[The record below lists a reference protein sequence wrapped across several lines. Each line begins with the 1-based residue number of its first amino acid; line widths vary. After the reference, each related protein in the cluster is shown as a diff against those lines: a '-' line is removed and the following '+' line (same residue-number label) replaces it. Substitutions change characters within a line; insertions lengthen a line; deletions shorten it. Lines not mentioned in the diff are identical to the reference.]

1 MRKKYALLLAALMAA
16 SMLTACGTKAK
27 IAEPQVMM
35 NMAYDEG
42 YYAPDVHEFSE
53 EAAYASG
60 AVANRASKTAATVE
74 LPQNHKWIIT
84 MSLNAETNDLDA
96 ALAALSSRI
105 NGMGGYVESQ
115 QINNSSS
122 YRRTRSA
129 SMTIRVPAETVDDFV
144 NEVSG
149 ITNITS
155 NSRYV
160 RDVTLAYT
168 DTEGRVT
175 ALKTEEQR
183 LLELMEQAEK
193 MSDLLEV
200 ESRLTEV
207 RYQLES
213 HASQLRLYDNQIDYA
228 TVDIYISEVE
238 TYTPAEDPG
247 FLQRIRD
254 GLSDS
259 IVDLGE
265 TIVDTIVW
273 VIVDLPYLI
282 VLALLVW
289 GATVLVKRRIRKS
302 KAKKAAQ
309 KAGE

>member
-1 MRKKYALLLAALMAA
+1 MKKKFALMFAFV
-16 SMLTACGTKAK
+16 MVMGLLTACGVTA
-27 IAEPQVMM
+27 PQVMKEVSYD
-35 NMAYDEG
+35 AYYEPET
-42 YYAPDVHEFSE
+42 YIASEDV
-53 EAAYASG
+53 AYGTG
-60 AVANRASKTAATVE
+60 AVANRSNKSAAPAAE

-96 ALAALSSRI
+96 ALAAVSSRI
-105 NGMGGYVESQ
+105 NGMGGYIESQ
-115 QINNSSS
+115 QINNNSS

-129 SMTIRVPAETVDDFV
+129 SMTVRIPAEVVDDFV

-149 ITNITS
+149 VTNITS
-155 NSRYV
+155 NSRFV

-168 DTEGRVT
+168 DTEGRVN

-213 HASQLRLYDNQIDYA
+213 YASQLRLYDNQIDYA
-228 TVDIYISEVE
+228 TVDIYITEVE
-238 TYTPAEDPG
+238 TYTPVEQPG
-247 FLQRIRD
+247 FFQRIRE
-254 GLSDS
+254 GLADS

-265 TIVDTIVW
+265 TIVNVIVW
-273 VIVDLPYLI
+273 LIVDLPYLI
-282 VLALLVW
+282 VLALLLW
-289 GATVLVKRRIRKS
+289 GCTVLVKRQLRKR
-302 KAKKAAQ
+302 KAKKA
-309 KAGE
+309 E